1 MPTSSSS
8 ASSSASTSSIMTGTS
23 GWIQKQITV
32 KAPHRGFHLITEDI
46 INQTPELSRFV
57 CGTAN
62 IFIKHTSASLTINEN
77 ADPDVRTDMESAF
90 NRIVPEVSIALLY
103 YFLIT
108 NLLVFI
114 FLL

>member
-8 ASSSASTSSIMTGTS
+8 STSASTSGSSASIMTGAN

-46 INQTPELSRFV
+46 INQTPELRRFV
-57 CGTAN
+57 CGTAH
-62 IFIKHTSASLTINEN
+62 IFIKHTSASLSINEN

-90 NRIVPEVSIALLY
+90 NRIVPEVRVRFI
-103 YFLIT
+103 
-108 NLLVFI
+108 VFI
-114 FLL
+114 IQF